1 MHMHIHMYTNIHE
14 ESTMYMYESLVEHIS
29 HVHCTHTTVKIMVI
43 FLRETNHS
51 IYRLHMYTILYMYM
65 GELMQI
71 CVLQN

>member
-1 MHMHIHMYTNIHE
+1 
-14 ESTMYMYESLVEHIS
+14 
-29 HVHCTHTTVKIMVI
+29 MVI

-51 IYRLHMYTILYMYM
+51 IYRLHMYTKLYMYM